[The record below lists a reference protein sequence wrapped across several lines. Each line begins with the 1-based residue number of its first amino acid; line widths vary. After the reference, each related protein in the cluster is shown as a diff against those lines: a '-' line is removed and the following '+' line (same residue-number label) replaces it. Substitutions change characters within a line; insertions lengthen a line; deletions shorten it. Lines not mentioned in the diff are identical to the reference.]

1 MIPQLR
7 KIVYFFIASVCF
19 ITLGAA
25 SCTSDDQ
32 SYKARVDD
40 PELIHR
46 SVKQITDRIV
56 HDIFSPP
63 VASRIY
69 AYASVA
75 GYESIRHLDP
85 TYESLSGQ
93 LTGLDSIPQPE
104 QGLDYCYQL
113 ASVEAFMKIGK
124 TLVFS
129 EPEIED
135 FHQQI
140 LQEFRD
146 RGVPNEVF
154 DRSVAYGNQV
164 ADRIIKWSGKDN
176 YKQTRSFPKYTILSD
191 PATWKPTPPA
201 YMDAVEPHW
210 NKIRPFVID
219 SAQQFR
225 AEPAITFATDK
236 KSVFFQQAM
245 EVYGMGKGL
254 TAEQK
259 EIASFWDCNPFVM
272 NVRGHVMF
280 ATKKI
285 SPGGHWMNITA
296 VACRKANAG
305 VVQSAD
311 AYVKVALSLVDG
323 FIVCWDEKYRS
334 KVIRPE
340 TYINQ
345 YIDENWV
352 PMLQTP
358 PFPEYTSGHSV
369 ISASAAVALTGVF
382 GDNFE
387 FTDSTEVEYGMTSRS
402 FKSFQHAAEEAATSR
417 MYGGI
422 HYRAACDNGKVQGRI
437 LGEYI
442 RDNVNTKKAVTA
454 KK

>member
-1 MIPQLR
+1 MKKLKFAFRVLVLCLPL
-7 KIVYFFIASVCF
+7 C
-19 ITLGAA
+19 AA
-25 SCTSDDQ
+25 TCGGDGDQ
-32 SYKARVDD
+32 SYRSKVDD
-40 PELIHR
+40 PEFIHR

-69 AYASVA
+69 AYASIA
-75 GYESIRHLDP
+75 GYESIRHMDP
-85 TYESLSGQ
+85 SFESLSGQ
-93 LTGLDSIPQPE
+93 VNGLDAIPQPDPALE
-104 QGLDYCYQL
+104 YCFPL
-113 ASVEAFMKIGK
+113 ASVEAFMKVGK

-129 EPEIED
+129 EPEIDE
-135 FHQQI
+135 FHQKV
-140 LQEFRD
+140 LKEFRD
-146 RGVPNEVF
+146 AGVPGEVY
-154 DRSVAYGNQV
+154 DRSITYGNNV
-164 ADRIIKWSGKDN
+164 ADHIIKWSGGDN

-210 NKIRPFVID
+210 NKIRTFVID
-219 SAQQFR
+219 SATQFR
-225 AEPAITFATDK
+225 PVPAVKFATDK
-236 KSVFFQQAM
+236 NSQFFKEAR
-245 EVYGMGKGL
+245 EVYDIGVGL
-254 TAEQK
+254 TPEQK
-259 EIASFWDCNPFVM
+259 EIAGFWDCNPFVM

-305 VVQSAD
+305 MVQSAE
-311 AYVKVALSLVDG
+311 AYARVALSLVDG
-323 FIVCWDEKYRS
+323 FISCWDEKYRS

-369 ISASAAVALTGVF
+369 ISAAAAVALTGVF
-382 GDNFE
+382 GDNFA

-402 FKSFQHAAEEAATSR
+402 FKSFYNAADEAAESR
-417 MYGGI
+417 IYGGI
-422 HYRAACDNGKVQGRI
+422 HYRAACEVGKLQGRQVGEFI
-437 LGEYI
+437 LN
-442 RDNVNTKKAVTA
+442 NVKTRKAVSA
-454 KK
+454 MK